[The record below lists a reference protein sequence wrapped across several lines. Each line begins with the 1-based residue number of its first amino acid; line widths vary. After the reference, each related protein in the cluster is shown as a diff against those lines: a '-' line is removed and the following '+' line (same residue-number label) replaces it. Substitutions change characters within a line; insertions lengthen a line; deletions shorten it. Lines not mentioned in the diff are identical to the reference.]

1 MSPGHCGRDKSILF
15 TDAWLWRY
23 RSFSPSVKGCFP
35 SNQPRQAGRAVK
47 GHSHSYLFELS
58 KTGGWYFKGGRRIS
72 ARRLSNGLLHTAVA
86 KLLKYLQPLSS
97 CCESFSLQ
105 LRLWEL
111 FAILGS
117 GCADERADGLGRTHS
132 PNAHKIFDLWPLL

>member
-1 MSPGHCGRDKSILF
+1 MLF
-15 TDAWLWRY
+15 P
-23 RSFSPSVKGCFP
+23 FSAVLPPFQS
-35 SNQPRQAGRAVK
+35 RQAGRTPE
-47 GHSHSYLFELS
+47 GHGHSYLFEWS
-58 KTGGWYFKGGRRIS
+58 KAGGWHFKGSRRIS

-86 KLLKYLQPLSS
+86 ELLKYLQPLSS
-97 CCESFSLQ
+97 CCESFGPQ